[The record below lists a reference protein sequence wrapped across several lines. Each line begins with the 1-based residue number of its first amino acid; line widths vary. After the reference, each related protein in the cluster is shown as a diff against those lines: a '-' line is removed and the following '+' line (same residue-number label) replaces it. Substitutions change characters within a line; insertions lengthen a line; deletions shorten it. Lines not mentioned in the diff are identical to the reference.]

1 MRGSRAARSTDL
13 HPRGQTRKRKRAADA
28 APVSARAH
36 AFLSRHHEKSEGEP
50 LAQRAD
56 PVLICPASASR
67 SSDSCTS
74 ATSGRSIMF
83 DHLVGADEERGWD
96 RDVDGAGSLH
106 VDYELE
112 LRRLLNRQVSR
123 LLTPQNAIG
132 KGGEARIGSALV
144 RAIARKTTR
153 LAVLTPTEH
162 RGQAQRLRELR
173 DLHAMHHGDE
183 VRARN

>member
-1 MRGSRAARSTDL
+1 MRGLRAARSTDL

-36 AFLSRHHEKSEGEP
+36 AFLSRHHEKSDGEP

-132 KGGEARIGSALV
+132 KGGEARIGSAPV
-144 RAIARKTTR
+144 PAVARKTTR

-162 RGQAQRLRELR
+162 EGRRSVFANSAIFTRCTMVTPSG
-173 DLHAMHHGDE
+173 
-183 VRARN
+183 